1 MIFARLGHWYLML
14 VSITLKTA
22 VANSLLFEERQ
33 VMSSNS
39 GNSSDPADLPTGG
52 SPAPQGVVGR
62 SIGWVLSHGIWAGIG
77 AIATILALVVAIMQ
91 LTKPDGPPAETKVSD
106 CSANGAGSANVRVDC
121 SHTVNQG
128 APNPLSNDPRAQ
140 IVQLT
145 GSWSTKGFVT
155 AIVDRDT
162 SIVGLYLQSGMKAT
176 TLQDGASAILYGF
189 QGVASQNGDP
199 VALVKTFQ
207 AAGFKIDD
215 ELHDGYLMHKL
226 VDLFPLPFHTDL
238 TPKGYTGG
246 YQDGVFV
253 GSLLFWIVQR
263 AAGWGPTDQDIQVIN
278 YLISQGADCKVPLS
292 FLNYNASPNSNTLG
306 GTSPYEKLLPMM
318 QNCAR

>member
-1 MIFARLGHWYLML
+1 
-14 VSITLKTA
+14 
-22 VANSLLFEERQ
+22 
-33 VMSSNS
+33 MSTNS
-39 GNSSDPADLPTGG
+39 GNASDPADRRTDGG
-52 SPAPQGVVGR
+52 SARRGVMRG
-62 SIGWVLSHGIWAGIG
+62 SIGWVLGHKIWAGIS
-77 AIATILALVVAIMQ
+77 AIVAIVALVVGIMQ

-106 CSANGAGSANVRVDC
+106 CSANGAGSANVKVDC

-155 AIVDRDT
+155 AIADRET
-162 SIVGLYLQSGMKAT
+162 SIVALYLQSGMKAT

-199 VALVKTFQ
+199 VALVKAFQ
-207 AAGFKIDD
+207 AAGFKVDD
-215 ELHDGYLMHKL
+215 ELRDGYLMHRL

-278 YLISQGADCKVPLS
+278 YLVSQGADCKVPLS

-318 QNCAR
+318 QSCVK